1 MIKSLYH
8 WGPAVAYAALIFALS
23 HQSSP
28 PGAEWFAAYDY
39 LVHFFEYGVFALT
52 LLWGATSGFR
62 LSLTI
67 KSAALVFAVAVLY
80 ALSDEWHQSLVP
92 NRDASLLDV
101 ASDALGATTSVMI
114 VYGSGKGKYR

>member
-1 MIKSLYH
+1 MVKNLYH

-23 HQSSP
+23 HQSNP
-28 PGAEWFAAYDY
+28 PGAQWWAADDY
-39 LVHFFEYGVFALT
+39 VVHFFEYGVFALT